1 MTWENVESWVNISN
15 RRRHS
20 AVGSFVLPNLFPG
33 ILLLSFSFCT
43 TWVLVF
49 FLKIQDNSGMCLDFK
64 KWLQVFLLND
74 SSSDMEFLNFL
85 LTNHGTWYKVNNTI
99 YSLSLDLGC
108 PCLVGSS
115 ILLLMVVQQ
124 LVAILVLSQEEMSM
138 LPSTLPS
145 CLEALIFL

>member
-1 MTWENVESWVNISN
+1 MIT
-15 RRRHS
+15 
-20 AVGSFVLPNLFPG
+20 G
-33 ILLLSFSFCT
+33 FS
-43 TWVLVF
+43 
-49 FLKIQDNSGMCLDFK
+49 
-64 KWLQVFLLND
+64 LND

-85 LTNHGTWYKVNNTI
+85 LTNHGTRYKVNNTI

-108 PCLVGSS
+108 PFLVGSS

-145 CLEALIFL
+145 